1 METLLAFIMMLFAQ
15 LFGADVPVQVVP
27 DTSAPA
33 AVEVVAVV
41 DGDTIKV
48 LIDGVEERVRYI
60 GIDTPESYGTG
71 APECYS
77 QEASAR
83 NRTLVDGKQ
92 VTLVADAEDRDKYER
107 LLRYVYVDGVLVNE
121 VLVQEGFATTM
132 TIEPNTGKQ
141 QLFVDTEAAARLAGA
156 GLWSACTAD
165 AQSAVAT
172 TSELAQELELELE
185 PEPEPEPEPELT
197 VTAANLS
204 PGQQRLLE
212 TLGLDA
218 AVLTVTAEMI
228 ACAEGVV
235 GAERIT
241 AMTAGE
247 LPSFMEGVR
256 LVGCYRQ

>member
-15 LFGADVPVQVVP
+15 LFGVDVPVEGT
-27 DTSAPA
+27 TSTAAPA

-92 VTLVADAEDRDKYER
+92 VTLVADVEDRDKYER

-132 TIEPNTGKQ
+132 TIEPNTEKQ
-141 QLFVDTEAAARLAGA
+141 QLFADTEATARLTGV
-156 GLWSACTAD
+156 GLWSACRAG
-165 AQSAVAT
+165 AQSTVAT
-172 TSELAQELELELE
+172 TSELTLEL
-185 PEPEPEPEPELT
+185 EPELT

-204 PGQQRLLE
+204 PGQQQLLE

-218 AVLTVTAEMI
+218 TVFTVTAEMI